1 MKISRGRCRLK
12 ILLKE
17 RRMKQV
23 DLAKRTGYSEQ
34 LISNWAN
41 NRDKMSADVMF
52 NIAFALDCQVEELY
66 ELIYE

>member
-1 MKISRGRCRLK
+1 M
-12 ILLKE
+12 LLKD

-23 DLAKRTGYSEQ
+23 DLAIKTGYSEQ

-41 NRDKMSADVMF
+41 NRDKMSADVML
-52 NIAFALDCQVEELY
+52 NIAFALSCQVEELY